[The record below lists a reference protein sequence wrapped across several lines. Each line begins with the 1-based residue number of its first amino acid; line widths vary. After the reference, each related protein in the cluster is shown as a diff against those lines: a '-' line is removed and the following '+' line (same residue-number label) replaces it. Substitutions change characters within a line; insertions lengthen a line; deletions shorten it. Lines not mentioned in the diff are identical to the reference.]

1 MGLYGNLAIVLL
13 VFWGICSSANTKPN
27 FFKYPWE
34 LAREILTL
42 HHISSVRLASSFAMQ
57 FFISLFLL
65 ARISKCADT

>member
-1 MGLYGNLAIVLL
+1 MGLYGNLAIVAT
-13 VFWGICSSANTKPN
+13 GILGNLFKCQYKTKL
-27 FFKYPWE
+27 FKYPWE